1 MPSLKQRLRMIR
13 LRLPRR
19 RRYGGRSRI
28 WPLLLILFGSFLL
41 LMYLR
46 LTPTVKS
53 MAMSASKNVVTSA
66 VNNAIAAK
74 LDSGDLDYYK
84 LIQLEKNTDG
94 QVTALVCDMARINLL
109 KTLITQEIITGLTEK
124 NYANIGI
131 PIGNLIGGSLLS
143 GKGPRI
149 PIRIIAVSSASTD
162 FKNLFST
169 SGINQTRHRIVITV
183 KVEISVLIPGSVTQ
197 EEVTT
202 SLTVAETG
210 VVGTV
215 PDSYTYFEG
224 SEEWDESI
232 ERFDIMT

>member
-1 MPSLKQRLRMIR
+1 
-13 LRLPRR
+13 
-19 RRYGGRSRI
+19 
-28 WPLLLILFGSFLL
+28 
-41 LMYLR
+41 MYLR

-202 SLTVAETG
+202 SLTVAETV

>member
-202 SLTVAETG
+202 SLTVAETV